1 MGIGANRIESINI
14 PEYGISSVEFAANV
28 SFLLSYSSSSS
39 RYCKN
44 NNGNFYVHT
53 SGLDRLGR
61 TSQNGGTFRGRKMPP
76 SLTAKLCH

>member
-1 MGIGANRIESINI
+1 MQFSMLRRHLKDVNCGSERMGIGANRIESINI

-53 SGLDRLGR
+53 SLIQQL
-61 TSQNGGTFRGRKMPP
+61 
-76 SLTAKLCH
+76 SLAVFD

>member
-53 SGLDRLGR
+53 SSFDNYVM
-61 TSQNGGTFRGRKMPP
+61 TQFHKYCVVSYV
-76 SLTAKLCH
+76 A